1 MVNLYDLVHNLEI
14 ALSLFYLIWLYG
26 WAKNALGSAKLAI
39 VFAVIVVWIT
49 VWQFPI
55 LIWLGVI
62 LFLFATFGKELF
74 SKMAKT

>member
-1 MVNLYDLVHNLEI
+1 MVNLYELIGNIEI
-14 ALSLFYLIWLYG
+14 ALSLFYLVWLFS

-39 VFAVIVVWIT
+39 VFAVIVVFLT

-55 LIWLGVI
+55 LIWLGVL
-62 LFLFATFGKELF
+62 LFLFSTFGKELF